1 MEKFACIF
9 QRLTRTVKHWAWH
22 RKSAGCIQFWN
33 IKNYKNSRDCE
44 MNEINTMLLE
54 GFYSRKISM
63 GEVKERFSL
72 EGKSQCEFIHDL
84 LIEARDKKDPDLLED
99 GITLIFIFKE
109 VYYPIKEL
117 NELLLES
124 WHYKHEDIASL
135 LQDAK
140 SPTSIDALN
149 KAVMTKFDY
158 LDFDDAYALAVKC
171 IWALG
176 GIGTSEA
183 KDKLTEF
190 SKSDNRV
197 IKENAIKQLKR
208 HNLL

>member
-1 MEKFACIF
+1 
-9 QRLTRTVKHWAWH
+9 
-22 RKSAGCIQFWN
+22 
-33 IKNYKNSRDCE
+33 

-54 GFYSRKISM
+54 DFYSQKIPM
-63 GEVKERFSL
+63 DEVKERFSL
-72 EGKSQCEFIHDL
+72 EGKSQYEFIHDL
-84 LIEARDKKDPDLLED
+84 LIEARDNKDPDLLEG

-109 VYYPIKEL
+109 MRCPVKEL

-124 WHYKHEDIASL
+124 WHYRHEDIASL

-158 LDFDDAYALAVKC
+158 LDFDDNYALAVKC

-176 GIGTSEA
+176 EIGTPEA
-183 KDKLTEF
+183 MDKLTKL
-190 SKSDNRV
+190 SKSDNKIIRD
-197 IKENAIKQLKR
+197 NAINQLKR
-208 HNLL
+208 HGLL